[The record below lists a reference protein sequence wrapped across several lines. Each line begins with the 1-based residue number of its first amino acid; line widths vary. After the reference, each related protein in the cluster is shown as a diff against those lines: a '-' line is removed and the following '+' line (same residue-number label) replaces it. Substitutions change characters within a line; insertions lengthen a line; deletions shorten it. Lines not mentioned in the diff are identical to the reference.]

1 MKTTLWRRR
10 DVAVVVGAAITAL
23 IIGVLTMEFA
33 KAETLISS
41 GLGAEWKCHK
51 LPYMEICNHII
62 QRKNPPKRVGVSRY
76 NVG

>member
-33 KAETLISS
+33 KADTLTSS
-41 GLGAEWKCHK
+41 GLGPEWRCHK
-51 LPYMEICNHII
+51 LPYMEICDHMI
-62 QRKNPPKRVGVSRY
+62 QGKSPP
-76 NVG
+76 